1 MDTRLWTISHLRPE
15 ALRRPDLPNV
25 ARAIVG
31 YMRGM
36 VKLHTGHVRETTYVL
51 FQANAFQAL
60 VRGED
65 WAKILPYLKDDTLS
79 PPPEPLKPG
88 TPGYVSVANID
99 VYDAYYYGRVLGVL
113 QGLFTQD
120 FPTSKL

>member
-25 ARAIVG
+25 ARAIVA

-36 VKLHTGHVRETTYVL
+36 VKLYTGQVRESTYVL
-51 FQANAFQAL
+51 FQAGSFQAL
-60 VRGED
+60 IRGDD
-65 WAKILPYLKDDTLS
+65 WAKILPFLKNDTLS
-79 PPPEPLKPG
+79 PSPEPFKPWPLG
-88 TPGYVSVANID
+88 AVSVANID
-99 VYDAYYYGRVLGVL
+99 TYDAYYYGRVLGVL

-120 FPTSKL
+120 FPISKL